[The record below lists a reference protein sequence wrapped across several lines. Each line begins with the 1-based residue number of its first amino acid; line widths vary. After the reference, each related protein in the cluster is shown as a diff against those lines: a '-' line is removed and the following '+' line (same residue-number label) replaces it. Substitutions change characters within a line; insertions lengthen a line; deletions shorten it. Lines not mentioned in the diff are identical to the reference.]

1 MPVSHITHH
10 ALRITKLITNHLL
23 KGNNLIQ
30 ILENLSPV
38 FLVIGLGYLSRK
50 LGFLPD
56 NFIQSANRLV
66 YYIAIPLLVFSEISR
81 GKFSESFDMRQLA
94 GTLLAV
100 GLVMLL
106 AIAVAFIMKLPRKT
120 AVTFTQISYHGNL
133 GYVGLAVIFY
143 SLGPAGRVTAS
154 VLAGF
159 LILMQNILSIS
170 LYTFAPSEGRR
181 LTVKSLGKFIANP
194 IILGTVLGLIS
205 SGSGISLPGFLDRTL
220 VIVAD
225 MALPL
230 ALLIIGGSLRT
241 GVSGRSVQMGIST
254 ILKLLVLPLT
264 GLILF
269 RLLDVSHALAV
280 PSIIL
285 LSSPS
290 ATISY
295 VMSAEMGGDSDLA
308 AAAVTISTVLSIITY
323 AFWLSV
329 AGHYL

>member
-1 MPVSHITHH
+1 
-10 ALRITKLITNHLL
+10 
-23 KGNNLIQ
+23 LIQ

-81 GKFSESFDMRQLA
+81 GKFSESFDVRQLA

-106 AIAVAFIMKLPRKT
+106 AIAVAFIMKIPRKT

-220 VIVAD
+220 TIVAD

-241 GVSGRSVQMGIST
+241 GVSGRSVQIGIST
-254 ILKLLVLPLT
+254 VLKLLVLPLT

-323 AFWLSV
+323 TFWLSV
-329 AGHYL
+329 AGNYL

>member
-1 MPVSHITHH
+1 
-10 ALRITKLITNHLL
+10 
-23 KGNNLIQ
+23 LIQ
-30 ILENLSPV
+30 VLENLSPV
-38 FLVIGLGYLSRK
+38 FLVIGLGYFSRK

-56 NFIQSANRLV
+56 NFILSANRLV

-106 AIAVAFIMKLPRKT
+106 AIVVAFIMKMPRKR

-133 GYVGLAVIFY
+133 GYIGLAVIFY
-143 SLGPAGRVTAS
+143 SLGPGGRVAAS

-170 LYTFAPSEGRR
+170 IYTFIPGDGKR
-181 LTVKSLGKFIANP
+181 LTVKSLGKFLGNP

-205 SGSGISLPGFLDRTL
+205 SGWGITLPGFLNRTL
-220 VIVAD
+220 QIVAD

-230 ALLIIGGSLRT
+230 ALLIIGGSLRS
-241 GVSGRSVQMGIST
+241 GASGRTVQLGISS

-269 RLLDVSHALAV
+269 RVLDVSRALAV

-290 ATISY
+290 ATVSY
-295 VMSAEMGGDSDLA
+295 VMSTEMGGDSDLA
-308 AAAVTISTVLSIITY
+308 AAAVTISTALSIITY
-323 AFWLSV
+323 TLWLSI
-329 AGHYL
+329 AGNYL